1 MKEDGEFSVEDEL
14 INPFAKHRSR
24 RERSLVPN
32 NASRWEVGFKLDI
45 PEFQGCLLATRRI
58 FGWVADVEEI
68 LYFKEVLE
76 DKRVPLVATKFSG
89 RSIVWWQQLH

>member
-1 MKEDGEFSVEDEL
+1 VKEDDEFNVEDEL
-14 INPFAKHRSR
+14 INPFAMHRSM
-24 RERSLVPN
+24 RERPLVPN

-45 PEFQGCLLATRRI
+45 LEFQGCSLATQRI
-58 FGWVADVEEI
+58 FGWVADVDEI

-89 RSIVWWQQLH
+89 KSVVWWQQLH